1 MIYLVSG
8 QQSLFELD
16 GIRNISVEES
26 IDKINEW
33 PMVQYDSETDGKN
46 PHLCNLLCTQFG
58 DIEGRDQVVVDT
70 TTVSPLKYKDILENK
85 YIIGHNLKFDL
96 QFLYNYG
103 IIPRKV
109 YDTMI
114 VEQLL
119 YLGFPSGQISYSL
132 QAVALRRLNKNID
145 KSIRGQIIWRGL
157 DESVIRYA
165 A

>member
-16 GIRNISVEES
+16 GIKNISVEES
-26 IDKINEW
+26 IDKISKW

-46 PHLCNLLCTQFG
+46 PHLCNLLCIQFG
-58 DIEGRDQVVVDT
+58 DTEGRDQVVVDT
-70 TTVSPLKYKDILENK
+70 TTVSPLKYKEILENK

-103 IIPRKV
+103 IIPRRV

-119 YLGFPSGQISYSL
+119 YLGYPSGQIS
-132 QAVALRRLNKNID
+132 
-145 KSIRGQIIWRGL
+145 
-157 DESVIRYA
+157 
-165 A
+165 